1 MTGAGARTGWGP
13 RLTPP
18 RGPGYMAPSSRG
30 GRRTPEDA
38 GGGGPRG
45 RALLQAEKM
54 ETIGRL
60 TGAIAQQFSELLGAI
75 LQRAAALAQS
85 SPPSR
90 DLDELK
96 ETAQRGAEL
105 AHKLLGFSRHKTLD
119 LQPLS
124 LTEYVRE
131 ILDTLRRE
139 LPGNIEVQFEADEV
153 GGVVEADP
161 AEVRQILMSLVTN
174 ARDAMSKGGTLH
186 VEVRRAR
193 LGAADRPL
201 HAWIEPGSYVSVAV
215 SDTGTGM
222 NAATLARVFE
232 PFFTTKPLGI
242 GTGLGM
248 AMVYGLVKQHKGF
261 VHLYSEIGQ
270 GTTAK
275 VYLPAVYHR
284 APPLEAVDD
293 EILPGGTETILLV
306 EDDPTMRSVAQE
318 LLEKVGY
325 RVLAAVDGAQGLTM
339 YRAHRAELRLVL
351 TDVIMPKLSGFQL
364 YEAIRRDSPALKVL
378 FTSGFPAPNYRKTVG
393 LDAAVAFVT
402 KPWTASELLG
412 RVRTLLQPAPA

>member
-30 GRRTPEDA
+30 GAMTAEDV
-38 GGGGPRG
+38 GGERARE

-261 VHLYSEIGQ
+261 VHLYSEPGQ
-270 GTTAK
+270 GTTVK
-275 VYLPAVYHR
+275 VYFPLVYR
-284 APPLEAVDD
+284 EAVPVAAGSAD
-293 EILPGGTETILLV
+293 ETLPGGTESILLV
-306 EDDPTMRSVAQE
+306 EDDPTLRTVAE
-318 LLEKVGY
+318 RLFKKVGY
-325 RVLAAVDGAQGLTM
+325 RVLTAVNGAEGIEVYAAHHSEVA
-339 YRAHRAELRLVL
+339 LVI
-351 TDVIMPKLSGFQL
+351 TDMVMPK
-364 YEAIRRDSPALKVL
+364 
-378 FTSGFPAPNYRKTVG
+378 
-393 LDAAVAFVT
+393 
-402 KPWTASELLG
+402 
-412 RVRTLLQPAPA
+412 

>member
-1 MTGAGARTGWGP
+1 MAAEDVGGERAR
-13 RLTPP
+13 
-18 RGPGYMAPSSRG
+18 
-30 GRRTPEDA
+30 E
-38 GGGGPRG
+38 

-75 LQRAAALAQS
+75 LTRAAALAQS
-85 SPPSR
+85 SPPNR
-90 DLDELK
+90 DLDGLK

-139 LPGNIEVQFEADEV
+139 LPANIEIQFEADDV
-153 GGVVEADP
+153 GGVVEADA
-161 AEVRQILMSLVTN
+161 AEVRQILMNLVTN
-174 ARDAMSKGGTLH
+174 ARDAMPKGGTLH

-201 HAWIEPGSYVSVAV
+201 HAWVEPGSYVSVAV

-222 NAATLARVFE
+222 TAATLARVFE
-232 PFFTTKPLGI
+232 PFFTTKPLGV

-248 AMVYGLVKQHKGF
+248 SMVYGLVKQHKGF
-261 VHLYSEIGQ
+261 VHLYSETGQ

-275 VYLPAVYHR
+275 VYFPAVYR
-284 APPLEAVDD
+284 RMPLEEAAG
-293 EILPGGTETILLV
+293 ESLPGGSEAILLV
-306 EDDPTMRSVAQE
+306 EDDPTMRSVAQG

-325 RVLAAVDGAQGLTM
+325 RVLAAVNGEQGLAT
-339 YRAHRAELRLVL
+339 YRAHRAELHLVL

-364 YEAIRRDSPALKVL
+364 YESIRRDSATIKVL
-378 FTSGFPAPNYRKTVG
+378 FMSGFPAPNYRKTVG
-393 LDAAVAFVT
+393 LDGGVAFVT
-402 KPWTASELLG
+402 KPWTASELLE
-412 RVRTLLQPAPA
+412 RVRALLESSPR

>member
-1 MTGAGARTGWGP
+1 MAGESA

-18 RGPGYMAPSSRG
+18 RSPGYMAPSSRG
-30 GRRTPEDA
+30 GAMAAEDV
-38 GGGGPRG
+38 GGERARE

-60 TGAIAQQFSELLGAI
+60 TGAIAQQFSDLLGAI
-75 LQRAAALAQS
+75 LKQASALAQS
-85 SPPSR
+85 SPPNAELA
-90 DLDELK
+90 DLK

-193 LGAADRPL
+193 PGAAGRPL
-201 HAWIEPGSYVSVAV
+201 PAGVDWESKRLNSRHPVNSYA
-215 SDTGTGM
+215 
-222 NAATLARVFE
+222 L
-232 PFFTTKPLGI
+232 FF
-242 GTGLGM
+242 
-248 AMVYGLVKQHKGF
+248 
-261 VHLYSEIGQ
+261 
-270 GTTAK
+270 
-275 VYLPAVYHR
+275 
-284 APPLEAVDD
+284 
-293 EILPGGTETILLV
+293 
-306 EDDPTMRSVAQE
+306 
-318 LLEKVGY
+318 
-325 RVLAAVDGAQGLTM
+325 
-339 YRAHRAELRLVL
+339 
-351 TDVIMPKLSGFQL
+351 
-364 YEAIRRDSPALKVL
+364 LKKKK
-378 FTSGFPAPNYRKTVG
+378 NN
-393 LDAAVAFVT
+393 
-402 KPWTASELLG
+402 
-412 RVRTLLQPAPA
+412 

>member
-1 MTGAGARTGWGP
+1 MAAEDVGGERAR
-13 RLTPP
+13 
-18 RGPGYMAPSSRG
+18 
-30 GRRTPEDA
+30 E
-38 GGGGPRG
+38 

-60 TGAIAQQFSELLGAI
+60 TGAIAQQFSDLLGAI
-75 LQRAAALAQS
+75 LKRAGALAQS
-85 SPPSR
+85 SPPNP
-90 DLDELK
+90 DLADLK

-105 AHKLLGFSRHKTLD
+105 AHKLLGFSRHKALD

-131 ILDTLRRE
+131 ILDTLRRD
-139 LPGNIEVQFEADEV
+139 LPGNIEIQFEADDV

-161 AEVRQILMSLVTN
+161 AEVRQILMNLVTN
-174 ARDAMSKGGTLH
+174 ARDAMPKGGTLH

-232 PFFTTKPLGI
+232 PFFTTKALGV

-261 VHLYSEIGQ
+261 VHLYSETGQ

-275 VYLPAVYHR
+275 VYFPAVYR
-284 APPLEAVDD
+284 RMPLEAA
-293 EILPGGTETILLV
+293 EENLPGGSEAILLV
-306 EDDPTMRSVAQE
+306 EDDPTMRSVAQG

-325 RVLAAVDGAQGLTM
+325 RVLAAMNGEQGLAT
-339 YRAHRAELRLVL
+339 YRAHRAELHLVL

-364 YEAIRRDSPALKVL
+364 YESIRRESATIKVL
-378 FTSGFPAPNYRKTVG
+378 FMSGFPAPNYRKTVG

-412 RVRTLLQPAPA
+412 RVRLLLESSPR

>member
-1 MTGAGARTGWGP
+1 MTGAGARNGWGP

-30 GRRTPEDA
+30 GAMTAEDV
-38 GGGGPRG
+38 GGERARE

-60 TGAIAQQFSELLGAI
+60 SGAIAQQFSELLGAI

-306 EDDPTMRSVAQE
+306 EDDPTMRSGAQE

>member
-1 MTGAGARTGWGP
+1 MTGAGAGTGWGP

-18 RGPGYMAPSSRG
+18 RGSGYMAPSSRG
-30 GRRTPEDA
+30 GAMTAEDV
-38 GGGGPRG
+38 GGERARE

-90 DLDELK
+90 DRDELK

-193 LGAADRPL
+193 PPARGPPPHPRVEAGPDVTGAGRRTRN
-201 HAWIEPGSYVSVAV
+201 GK
-215 SDTGTGM
+215 
-222 NAATLARVFE
+222 N
-232 PFFTTKPLGI
+232 
-242 GTGLGM
+242 
-248 AMVYGLVKQHKGF
+248 
-261 VHLYSEIGQ
+261 
-270 GTTAK
+270 
-275 VYLPAVYHR
+275 
-284 APPLEAVDD
+284 APPPATGFA
-293 EILPGGTETILLV
+293 PRF
-306 EDDPTMRSVAQE
+306 PTQ
-318 LLEKVGY
+318 
-325 RVLAAVDGAQGLTM
+325 
-339 YRAHRAELRLVL
+339 
-351 TDVIMPKLSGFQL
+351 
-364 YEAIRRDSPALKVL
+364 
-378 FTSGFPAPNYRKTVG
+378 
-393 LDAAVAFVT
+393 
-402 KPWTASELLG
+402 
-412 RVRTLLQPAPA
+412 

>member
-30 GRRTPEDA
+30 GAMAAEDV
-38 GGGGPRG
+38 GGERARE

-60 TGAIAQQFSELLGAI
+60 TGAIAQQFSDLLGAI
-75 LQRAAALAQS
+75 LKQASALAQS
-85 SPPSR
+85 SPPNAELA
-90 DLDELK
+90 DLK

-131 ILDTLRRE
+131 ILDRLRRE
-139 LPGNIEVQFEADEV
+139 LPANVEVQFEADEV

-161 AEVRQILMSLVTN
+161 AEVRQILMNLVTN
-174 ARDAMSKGGTLH
+174 ARDAMPKGGTLH

-201 HAWIEPGSYVSVAV
+201 HAWIEPGAYVSVAV
-215 SDTGTGM
+215 SDTGSGM
-222 NAATLARVFE
+222 SAATLASVFE
-232 PFFTTKPLGI
+232 PFFTTKPLGV

-284 APPLEAVDD
+284 ALPLEAVDD

-325 RVLAAVDGAQGLTM
+325 RVLAAVDGEQGLAI
-339 YRAHRAELRLVL
+339 YRVHRAELRLVL

>member
-1 MTGAGARTGWGP
+1 MGAMTGEDFAAQLAR
-13 RLTPP
+13 
-18 RGPGYMAPSSRG
+18 
-30 GRRTPEDA
+30 E
-38 GGGGPRG
+38 
-45 RALLQAEKM
+45 RALKQTEKM

-60 TGAIAQQFSELLGAI
+60 TGAIAQQFNELLTAI
-75 LQRAAALAQS
+75 VARSTALAQTL
-85 SPPSR
+85 PSNR
-90 DLDELK
+90 DLDALK

-105 AHKLLGFSRHKTLD
+105 AQRLLGFSRHRVLD
-119 LQPLS
+119 LQPLI
-124 LTEYVRE
+124 LTEFVRE
-131 ILDTLRRE
+131 ALDRLRRQ
-139 LPGNIEVQFEADEV
+139 LPANIEVQFEADEDAGV
-153 GGVVEADP
+153 GEPDP
-161 AEVRQILMSLVTN
+161 AAVKQILLHLVTN
-174 ARDAMSKGGTLH
+174 ARDAMPKGGTLH

-193 LGAADRPL
+193 LDAADRPL
-201 HAWIEPGSYVSVAV
+201 HAWVEPGAYVSIAL
-215 SDTGTGM
+215 SDTGVGM
-222 NAATLARVFE
+222 NAQTVARVFE
-232 PFFTTKPLGI
+232 PFFTTKPLGV

-248 AMVYGLVKQHKGF
+248 SMAYGLVKQHRGYL
-261 VHLYSEIGQ
+261 HLYSEVGQ

-393 LDAAVAFVT
+393 LHAAVAFVT

>member
-1 MTGAGARTGWGP
+1 MSAEDVTAERAR
-13 RLTPP
+13 
-18 RGPGYMAPSSRG
+18 
-30 GRRTPEDA
+30 E
-38 GGGGPRG
+38 

-60 TGAIAQQFSELLGAI
+60 TGAIAQQFNELLGAI
-75 LQRAAALAQS
+75 LTRAAALTQS
-85 SPPSR
+85 SPPNR

-96 ETAQRGAEL
+96 ETARRGAEL

-131 ILDTLRRE
+131 ILDRLRRE
-139 LPGNIEVQFEADEV
+139 LPANVEVQFEADEV

-161 AEVRQILMSLVTN
+161 AEVRQILMNLVTN
-174 ARDAMSKGGTLH
+174 ARDAMPKGGTLH

-201 HAWIEPGSYVSVAV
+201 HAWIEPGAYVSVAV
-215 SDTGTGM
+215 SDTGSG
-222 NAATLARVFE
+222 VFE
-232 PFFTTKPLGI
+232 PFFTTKPLGV

-284 APPLEAVDD
+284 ALPLEAVDD

-325 RVLAAVDGAQGLTM
+325 RVLAAVDGEQGLAI

>member
-30 GRRTPEDA
+30 GAMAAEDV
-38 GGGGPRG
+38 GGERARE

-60 TGAIAQQFSELLGAI
+60 TGAIAQQFSDLLGAI
-75 LQRAAALAQS
+75 LKRAGALAQS
-85 SPPSR
+85 SPPNA
-90 DLDELK
+90 DLADLK
-96 ETAQRGAEL
+96 DTAQRGAEL

-124 LTEYVRE
+124 LSEYVRE
-131 ILDTLRRE
+131 ILDRQRRE
-139 LPGNIEVQFEADEV
+139 LPANVEVQFEADEA

-161 AEVRQILMSLVTN
+161 AEVRQILMSLVSN
-174 ARDAMSKGGTLH
+174 ARDAMPKGGTLH

-193 LGAADRPL
+193 LGEADRPL
-201 HAWIEPGSYVSVAV
+201 HAWVEPGSYVSVAV

-222 NAATLARVFE
+222 TAATLARVFE
-232 PFFTTKPLGI
+232 PFFTTKPLGV

-293 EILPGGTETILLV
+293 EILPGGSETILLV

-351 TDVIMPKLSGFQL
+351 TDVIMPK
-364 YEAIRRDSPALKVL
+364 
-378 FTSGFPAPNYRKTVG
+378 
-393 LDAAVAFVT
+393 
-402 KPWTASELLG
+402 
-412 RVRTLLQPAPA
+412 

>member
-1 MTGAGARTGWGP
+1 MTAEDVGGERAR
-13 RLTPP
+13 
-18 RGPGYMAPSSRG
+18 
-30 GRRTPEDA
+30 E
-38 GGGGPRG
+38 

-261 VHLYSEIGQ
+261 VHLYSETGQ

-275 VYLPAVYHR
+275 VYFPAVYR
-284 APPLEAVDD
+284 RMPLEADS
-293 EILPGGTETILLV
+293 EETLPGGSEAILLV
-306 EDDPTMRSVAQE
+306 EDDPTMRSVAQG

-325 RVLAAVDGAQGLTM
+325 RVLAAVNGEQGLAT
-339 YRAHRAELRLVL
+339 YRAHRAELHLVL

-364 YEAIRRDSPALKVL
+364 YESIRRDSATIKVL
-378 FTSGFPAPNYRKTVG
+378 FMSGFPAPNYRKTVG

-402 KPWTASELLG
+402 KPWTASELLA
-412 RVRTLLQPAPA
+412 RVRQLLESSPR

>member
-1 MTGAGARTGWGP
+1 MAGARARIAHGAA
-13 RLTPP
+13 LDAP

-30 GRRTPEDA
+30 GAMAAEDV
-38 GGGGPRG
+38 GGERARE

-75 LQRAAALAQS
+75 LTRAAALTQS
-85 SPPSR
+85 SPPNR
-90 DLDELK
+90 DLDDLK

-105 AHKLLGFSRHKTLD
+105 AHKLLGFSRHKALD

-131 ILDTLRRE
+131 VLDTLRRE
-139 LPGNIEVQFEADEV
+139 LPGNIEIQFEADDL

-161 AEVRQILMSLVTN
+161 AEVRQILMNLVTN
-174 ARDAMSKGGTLH
+174 ARDAMPKGGTLH
-186 VEVRRAR
+186 VEVRLAR
-193 LGAADRPL
+193 L
-201 HAWIEPGSYVSVAV
+201 
-215 SDTGTGM
+215 
-222 NAATLARVFE
+222 FE
-232 PFFTTKPLGI
+232 PFFTTKPSGV

-261 VHLYSEIGQ
+261 VHLYSETGQ

-275 VYLPAVYHR
+275 VYFPAVYR
-284 APPLEAVDD
+284 RMPLEAA
-293 EILPGGTETILLV
+293 EENLPGGSEAILLV
-306 EDDPTMRSVAQE
+306 EDDPTMRSVAQG

-325 RVLAAVDGAQGLTM
+325 RVLAAMNGEQGLAT
-339 YRAHRAELRLVL
+339 YRAHRAELHLVL

-364 YEAIRRDSPALKVL
+364 YESIRRDSATIKVL
-378 FTSGFPAPNYRKTVG
+378 FMSGFPAPNYRKTVG

-412 RVRTLLQPAPA
+412 RVRLLLESSPR